1 MAWHKRKVLIL
12 LAVFFVYLVIGAVI
26 FWKVEDKPDKTDEAL
41 REIYNKYDIGNGSL
55 SFDRFVSITKSEI
68 EDVFKIS
75 HFGETSWSFYSAFYF
90 CGSVVTTIGYGH
102 MTPKTDA
109 GRIILLFYAL
119 VGIPLNLWTL
129 KVMGDVIT
137 SLLTNLVSKFEKTV
151 LRRQE
156 LKHIKLKVVAGMAA
170 LNITV
175 LLLGGLMYKVSENW
189 SYIEGIYY
197 CFIVYSTIGFGDL
210 VPNEG
215 HEFSSQKEV
224 FMMFVRGFNLIIGLS
239 LLSSLLSS
247 IIQAADELK
256 VVLPQM
262 KVHPMQKIQE
272 KMVAKRRKTTRLVRV
287 AEKSPEEE
295 VHAKPGDKD
304 EK

>member
-1 MAWHKRKVLIL
+1 
-12 LAVFFVYLVIGAVI
+12 
-26 FWKVEDKPDKTDEAL
+26 
-41 REIYNKYDIGNGSL
+41 
-55 SFDRFVSITKSEI
+55 
-68 EDVFKIS
+68 
-75 HFGETSWSFYSAFYF
+75 
-90 CGSVVTTIGYGH
+90 

-109 GRIILLFYAL
+109 GRIILIFYAL

-129 KVMGDVIT
+129 KVMGDVFT

-272 KMVAKRRKTTRLVRV
+272 KMIAKNSKTTRLVRV

-295 VHAKPGDKD
+295 VQAKPEDKD

>member
-1 MAWHKRKVLIL
+1 MKKRNAKQLIAL
-12 LAVFFVYLVIGAVI
+12 LAGFCFYLMVGGFI
-26 FWKVEDKPDKTDEAL
+26 FQATENGRNTGESKMTEIFHQL
-41 REIYNKYDIGNGSL
+41 RAKDNLTRKE
-55 SFDRFVSITKSEI
+55 FDRIVTEI
-68 EDVFKIS
+68 QLVYKLTHYESKW
-75 HFGETSWSFYSAFYF
+75 TFYSSMYF